1 MSDIRITHAVV
12 SMLESVK
19 YDNDHGISPTKID
32 TVAAG
37 TAYPNGYR
45 MPSRSRAN
53 RYTLIDKILNAGLLA
68 NDSEGSAYAL
78 RLTDAGAATLAGVAA

>member
-1 MSDIRITHAVV
+1 MGIRITHAVLAI
-12 SMLESVK
+12 LESVK
-19 YDNDHGISPTKID
+19 YDNEHGVLPTKID

-37 TAYPNGYR
+37 TAYPSGYR

-53 RYTLIDKILNAGLLA
+53 RYVLIDKILEAGLLENA
-68 NDSEGSAYAL
+68 SEGSAYAL

>member
-1 MSDIRITHAVV
+1 MGIRITHAVLAI
-12 SMLESVK
+12 LESVK
-19 YDNDHGISPTKID
+19 YDNEHGVLPTKID

-37 TAYPNGYR
+37 TAYPSGYR

-53 RYTLIDKILNAGLLA
+53 RYTLIDKILDAGLLENA
-68 NDSEGSAYAL
+68 SEGSAYAL

>member
-1 MSDIRITHAVV
+1 MGIRITHAVLAI
-12 SMLESVK
+12 LESVK
-19 YDNDHGISPTKID
+19 YDNEHGVLPTKID

-37 TAYPNGYR
+37 TAYPSGYR

-53 RYTLIDKILNAGLLA
+53 RYVLIDKILEAGLLA
-68 NDSEGSAYAL
+68 DDSEGSAYAL